1 MMKKYTS
8 VASLALTQTAFPAA
22 LVMLLAG
29 LLQWLLY
36 QPASSYFENT
46 LGLPQYLIFLGGLL
60 ALAAVLIIRCCS
72 QSGTQCNYRLY
83 LLQVSPN
90 TITFLRAFIF
100 AGYFFLY
107 LVSQLAMIF
116 AMYFRFLAVAD
127 PSAVVYQ
134 GKDILFLL
142 SYRNSL
148 FHTLLPLADWPGYL
162 RNLAL
167 CVGFGCISAFLSHL
181 VGLYKRPKF
190 LFWAVFPVLAALLWL
205 PTEMTQWQSC
215 LYFSLVVLGVSALLL
230 YHVLGG
236 VSYED

>member
-8 VASLALTQTAFPAA
+8 VASLTLTQTAFPAA
-22 LVMLLAG
+22 LVMFLAG

-36 QPASSYFENT
+36 QPGSVYFEST
-46 LGLPQYLIFLGGLL
+46 LGLAQYLIFLGGLL
-60 ALAAVLIIRCCS
+60 ALAAVLIIRCC
-72 QSGTQCNYRLY
+72 TQCNCRLY

-90 TITFLRAFIF
+90 AITFLRAAIF

-127 PSAVVYQ
+127 SSTVVHH
-134 GKDILFLL
+134 GPEFLFLL
-142 SYRNSL
+142 SYRSSL

-167 CVGFGCISAFLSHL
+167 CVGFGCTSAFFSHL
-181 VGLYKRPKF
+181 VGFYKRPKF
-190 LFWAVFPVLAALLWL
+190 LFWAAFPVLAMLLWL
-205 PTEMTQWQSC
+205 PAEMAQWQSC

-230 YHVLGG
+230 CYVLGG